1 MEGDEKL
8 GLRETSYELSV
19 AGGSHMLND
28 FVSDIESALVLC
40 VVGWRYIGEYII
52 DGHWAVHVGEAFEGH

>member
-40 VVGWRYIGEYII
+40 VVG
-52 DGHWAVHVGEAFEGH
+52 